1 MRYTQDDVHAVLM
14 AAATIYSA
22 NPTAGKIA
30 SVEDATE
37 LLESTRK
44 HLEHQNL
51 QIEVNEAYDVARTYQ
66 LMPNDIKSLDGS
78 LLPDPKK
85 NAFIRP
91 ESTQNLRDSILA
103 AIKKTK
109 RADADEEY
117 VKAQYEQEL
126 RRGKTDAPTTSNS

>member
-1 MRYTQDDVHAVLM
+1 MRYSQDDVHAVLM

-37 LLESTRK
+37 LLESTRRYIN
-44 HLEHQNL
+44 HQNL
-51 QIEVNEAYDVARTYQ
+51 QIEVDEAYVIARNYQ

-85 NAFIRP
+85 NTFIRP
-91 ESTQNLRDSILA
+91 EAIQNLKSSINA
-103 AIKKTK
+103 AIGKIVV
-109 RADADEEY
+109 D
-117 VKAQYEQEL
+117 VK
-126 RRGKTDAPTTSNS
+126 

>member
-1 MRYTQDDVHAVLM
+1 MRYSPDDVHAVLI

-44 HLEHQNL
+44 HLEHQSL
-51 QIEVNEAYDVARTYQ
+51 QIEVNEAYAVARTYQ
-66 LMPNDIKSLDGS
+66 LMPDDIESLDGS
-78 LLPDPKK
+78 LLPNPKK
-85 NAFIRP
+85 NTFIRA

-103 AIKKTK
+103 AIKKAK
-109 RADADEEY
+109 PAEVDEEY

-126 RRGKTDAPTTSNS
+126 RRGKTYAPITS

>member
-1 MRYTQDDVHAVLM
+1 MRYGPDDVHAVLI

-37 LLESTRK
+37 LLESTRRYIN
-44 HLEHQNL
+44 HQNL
-51 QIEVNEAYDVARTYQ
+51 QIEVDEAYAIARNYQ

-85 NAFIRP
+85 NTFIRP
-91 ESTQNLRDSILA
+91 EAIQNLKSSINA
-103 AIKKTK
+103 AI
-109 RADADEEY
+109 
-117 VKAQYEQEL
+117 
-126 RRGKTDAPTTSNS
+126 GKIVVDLSLIHI